1 MIEGRNIVCFASNW
15 FYDPTSK
22 HHLMRLL
29 SRRNHVLWVNY
40 HASRRPRLT
49 GADAGRILAKVRQ
62 FAEGPRQVTDRI
74 TVLSPLVVPLPGN
87 RTAAALNRRI
97 LTRQIRSA
105 LGDLP
110 DRPVQVWSF
119 APDVDYM
126 CGLLGEEL
134 LIYYCVDD
142 FAAFSDYD
150 AAETLAAEERLG
162 RRADLL
168 ITTSQALLE
177 AKRHLNQ
184 NVRLVTHGVDYQ
196 HFARAGSAE
205 LSVPP
210 DLAELP
216 RPILGFWGLIQDW
229 LDLEL
234 LASTARARPDW
245 SIALLGE
252 VATDVSAISGLP
264 NVHLLGRRPYSQLP
278 AYAKGFD
285 VGLIPFR
292 INTLTRAVNPIK
304 LREYLAAGLPVVST
318 PLPEV
323 QRYRGL
329 VSIGSGAAEFVRS
342 CDHALQ
348 TNSAEQSVAR
358 QDAML
363 VETWDAKLREIE
375 EPALACLR
383 ERQGRPSTS
392 PSGVAERSARD

>member
-1 MIEGRNIVCFASNW
+1 VIEGRNIVCFASDW

-40 HASRRPRLT
+40 HGSRRPRLS
-49 GADAGRILAKVRQ
+49 GSDAGRILAKVRQ

-74 TVLSPLVVPLPGN
+74 TVLTPLVVPMPGN
-87 RTAAALNRRI
+87 RAAAALNRRI
-97 LTRQIRSA
+97 LARQIRGA
-105 LGDLP
+105 LGNLP
-110 DRPVQVWSF
+110 DRPVQIWSF

-142 FAAFSDYD
+142 FAAFSGYD
-150 AAETLAAEERLG
+150 VAETLAAEGRLG

-168 ITTSQALLE
+168 ITTSQALFE
-177 AKRHLNQ
+177 AKRHLND
-184 NVRLVTHGVDYQ
+184 NVVLVTHGVDYQ
-196 HFARAGSAE
+196 HFTRANSAE
-205 LSVPP
+205 VSVPP
-210 DLAELP
+210 DIAELP
-216 RPILGFWGLIQDW
+216 RPVLGFWGLIQDW

-234 LASTARARPDW
+234 LADTARARPDW
-245 SIALLGE
+245 SIALIGE
-252 VATDVSAISGLP
+252 VATDVSVISGLP

-292 INTLTRAVNPIK
+292 INALTRAVNPIK

-323 QRYRGL
+323 QRYSGL
-329 VSIGSGAAEFVRS
+329 ASIATAAAEFVRS
-342 CDHALQ
+342 CQHALQ
-348 TNSAEQSVAR
+348 TNSVEKSAAR
-358 QDAML
+358 QDAMRA
-363 VETWDAKLREIE
+363 ETWAAKLREIE
-375 EPALACLR
+375 GHVLAGLR
-383 ERQGRPSTS
+383 VRQGGIELSTAGGLGCS
-392 PSGVAERSARD
+392 DRG